1 MAELIKTEL
10 SQIETS
16 QVRTSHTGQ
25 LEEWYTSMRF
35 RMRLLPWQVVA
46 GGSLLLLSL
55 LSLLLVVLPQVRA
68 LDQLESS
75 VAELR
80 KSMPRHAGKWIAPSP
95 QASLNTF
102 YEFLP
107 PESDTYKLVGKLLD
121 AAATQGIA
129 PEKAEYQLTRLSA
142 APISRYQVTLPLHA
156 EYVAVR
162 RFMIDVLNTLPNAA
176 ITEVSITRDEQAE
189 GMVNAR
195 LRFSFYLQSPGY
207 LQNNSY
213 LRQPG

>member
-1 MAELIKTEL
+1 MAELTQAEL
-10 SQIETS
+10 NQIGMKAQPSQ
-16 QVRTSHTGQ
+16 TGW
-25 LEEWYTSMRF
+25 LEGRYDSARF
-35 RMRLLPWQVVA
+35 SIRLLPWQVIA

-55 LSLLLVVLPQVRA
+55 LALLLVVLPQVRA

-102 YEFLP
+102 YDFLP

-195 LRFSFYLQSPGY
+195 LRFTFYLQ
-207 LQNNSY
+207 NSNY
-213 LRQPG
+213 LRNPG